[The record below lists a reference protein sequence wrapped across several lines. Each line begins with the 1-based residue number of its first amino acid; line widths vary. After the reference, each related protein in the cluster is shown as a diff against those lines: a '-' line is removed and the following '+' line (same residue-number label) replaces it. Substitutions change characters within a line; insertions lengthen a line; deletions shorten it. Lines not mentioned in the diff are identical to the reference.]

1 MMAAP
6 GPRDPAPLC
15 LPGPVQ
21 FPMTASAPYELH
33 CAHAAARVRIAAW
46 LNDMQLAWPGHFK
59 ISVQVGPTC
68 PFPPDSREPLTEPTV
83 EMRAG
88 GGGSAPTTVRLDWNL
103 KPAAAVVHAEL
114 PYAEI
119 WLTEEALEVFELAE
133 RSFLLIV
140 LVFVMR
146 RLGWYHA
153 HGAAITDPRGR
164 GWLMVGNSK
173 AGKSTT
179 TAFLATQG
187 WQISTDD
194 IGFLSIRDGKAVARG
209 PRERIAL
216 RRGGQELL
224 GAQAKGIPH
233 RLRNK
238 RLYSA
243 EELGGA
249 WTPLV
254 IPEIIVFPQFGER
267 TAIAPATPR
276 RALSEL
282 VKWSRWVLFE
292 PQHAQE
298 HLDVLG
304 QLARQSQC
312 FELTLGPDL
321 FTRPERFED
330 LVP

>member
-1 MMAAP
+1 MSES
-6 GPRDPAPLC
+6 PR
-15 LPGPVQ
+15 
-21 FPMTASAPYELH
+21 YELH
-33 CAHAAARVRIAAW
+33 CDHPAARARVAAW
-46 LNDMQLAWPGHFK
+46 LDDMQLVWPGHFK
-59 ISVQVGPTC
+59 ISVQVGPSC
-68 PFPPDSREPLTEPTV
+68 PFPPDNREPLTEPTV

-88 GGGSAPTTVRLDWNL
+88 GRGDEPASVRIDWDL
-103 KPAAAVVHAEL
+103 EPAAAVVHAEL
-114 PYAEI
+114 PHAEI
-119 WLTEEALEVFELAE
+119 WLTEEAIEVFELAE
-133 RSFLLIV
+133 RSFLLVV
-140 LVFVMR
+140 LVFLMR

-179 TAFLATQG
+179 TAFLATKG

-194 IGFLSIRDGKAVARG
+194 IGFLSTADGKAVARG

-224 GAQAKGIPH
+224 GVETKGIPH

-238 RLYSA
+238 RLYWA

-254 IPEIIVFPQFGER
+254 TPEIIVFPQFGER
-267 TAIAPATPR
+267 TAVTPATPR

-312 FELTLGPDL
+312 YELTLGPDL

>member
-1 MMAAP
+1 MP
-6 GPRDPAPLC
+6 EPSSY
-15 LPGPVQ
+15 V
-21 FPMTASAPYELH
+21 LH
-33 CAHAAARVRIAAW
+33 CDHPQARARFSAW
-46 LNDMQLAWPGHFK
+46 LEASQLVWPGRFS
-59 ISVQVGPTC
+59 ISVEIGSSC
-68 PFPPDSREPLTEPTV
+68 PFPPDDREPQIEHTV
-83 EMRAG
+83 KMRAG
-88 GGGSAPTTVRLDWNL
+88 GPSDGTQGAQASAVRIDWDAA
-103 KPAAAVVHAEL
+103 PAAAVVDAQEPHAR
-114 PYAEI
+114 I
-119 WLTEEALEVFELAE
+119 WMTEEAVKLFEVAE

-140 LVFVMR
+140 LVFLMR

-153 HGAAITDPRGR
+153 HGAALTDPRGR
-164 GWLMVGNSK
+164 GWLIIGNSH

-179 TAFLATQG
+179 TAYLATQG
-187 WQISTDD
+187 WQVSTDD
-194 IGFLSIRDGKAVARG
+194 IGFLASEGGKAVARG

-216 RRGGQELL
+216 RPGGQQLL
-224 GAQAKGIPH
+224 KVESKGTP
-233 RLRNK
+233 RGRRNK
-238 RLYSA
+238 RLYWA

-254 IPEIIVFPQFGER
+254 TPEILVFPQFGER
-267 TAIAPATPR
+267 TAVTPATPR

-292 PQHAQE
+292 PQYAQE

-304 QLARQSQC
+304 QVARQSRC

>member
-1 MMAAP
+1 
-6 GPRDPAPLC
+6 
-15 LPGPVQ
+15 
-21 FPMTASAPYELH
+21 
-33 CAHAAARVRIAAW
+33 
-46 LNDMQLAWPGHFK
+46 
-59 ISVQVGPTC
+59 
-68 PFPPDSREPLTEPTV
+68 
-83 EMRAG
+83 
-88 GGGSAPTTVRLDWNL
+88 
-103 KPAAAVVHAEL
+103 
-114 PYAEI
+114 
-119 WLTEEALEVFELAE
+119 
-133 RSFLLIV
+133 
-140 LVFVMR
+140 
-146 RLGWYHA
+146 
-153 HGAAITDPRGR
+153 
-164 GWLMVGNSK
+164 MVGNSK

-179 TAFLATQG
+179 TAFLATKG

-194 IGFLSIRDGKAVARG
+194 IGFLSTAEGKAVARG

-224 GAQAKGIPH
+224 GVETKGIPH

-238 RLYSA
+238 RLYWP

-267 TAIAPATPR
+267 TAVTPATPR